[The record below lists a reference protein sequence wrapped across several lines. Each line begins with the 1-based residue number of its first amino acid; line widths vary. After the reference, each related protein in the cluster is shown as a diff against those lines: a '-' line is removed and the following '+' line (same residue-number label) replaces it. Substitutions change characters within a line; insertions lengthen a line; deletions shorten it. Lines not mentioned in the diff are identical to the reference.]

1 MMKLHQLKLHQLVE
15 ILGLNQ
21 NNFNTIIEY
30 QVECVSIFLDM
41 DPEIIWEKDNEFL
54 KYNFNLFNKIINNK
68 STSKDIIEINNEPFH
83 KIKFEK
89 LTLGE
94 YIDLDYYSTK
104 KDGIINIISILY
116 RRINQIDEFTEIEF
130 KPASISNIFLD
141 VDIRDV
147 LGVKYEF
154 DIWKN
159 QLINNYKGL
168 FDMSYDEDFD
178 DIEENETLSVKQ
190 ARINEEQKNQFN
202 WEHTILSVVNND
214 ITKVEQALEMPV
226 ILFFNLL
233 SSIKLNNS

>member
-94 YIDLDYYSTK
+94 YIDLDYYSTQA
-104 KDGIINIISILY
+104 DGLQHIIPILY
-116 RRINQIDEFTEIEF
+116 RRLVELDEFTVIQYQGPS
-130 KPASISNIFLD
+130 KYSVFLD
-141 VDIRDV
+141 TDISDV
-147 LGVKYEF
+147 IGVKYEF
-154 DIWKN
+154 DEWKSR
-159 QLINNYKGL
+159 LLETYSGL
-168 FDMSYDEDFD
+168 FEMQYEDDEES
-178 DIEENETLSVKQ
+178 EEPSTITVRQ
-190 ARINEEQKNQFN
+190 ARQEVENRNAFN
-202 WEHTILSVVNND
+202 WESTILHTCNQD
-214 ITKVEQALEMPV
+214 ITKVESVLEMPV

-233 SSIKLNNS
+233 SSIKINQK